1 MVTRNRVIV
10 ALGVVIL
17 LLSVLAD
24 ALGLGRVEGF
34 GWKQTVGVL
43 VGIVLIAVGYYLRGK
58 AHHSHPAEPV
68 NNSETVR
75 SEFSGG
81 APPHGPPWS
90 PR

>member
-58 AHHSHPAEPV
+58 P
-68 NNSETVR
+68 
-75 SEFSGG
+75 G
-81 APPHGPPWS
+81 
-90 PR
+90 

>member
-1 MVTRNRVIV
+1 VTRNRVIV

-43 VGIVLIAVGYYLRGK
+43 VGIALIAVGYYLRGR
-58 AHHSHPAEPV
+58 P
-68 NNSETVR
+68 
-75 SEFSGG
+75 G
-81 APPHGPPWS
+81 
-90 PR
+90 